1 MAGKLRPAMR
11 SLRAGLRFFRISLL
25 VGMVFAA
32 VPAFGLPLTGA
43 LGLGVANPAA
53 ADPVGYLGSVSLCA
67 QFDDS
72 FGAYASLWRMGM
84 PGVSQTLEGG
94 YDSATA
100 FSAGVEYRLSVAEME
115 PFLRAG
121 GGFVGAKGSPSVS
134 APMVEF
140 GLGARWLVADGWLLG
155 FELGRFA
162 PMDELG
168 GIGGGALLQLQLAY
182 RFEL

>member
-1 MAGKLRPAMR
+1 M
-11 SLRAGLRFFRISLL
+11 
-25 VGMVFAA
+25 GMLFAA
-32 VPAFGLPLTGA
+32 VPAFGLPLTGS
-43 LGLGVANPAA
+43 LGLGGANPAA
-53 ADPVGYLGSVSLCA
+53 ADPVGYLGAVSLCA

-72 FGAYASLWRMGM
+72 FGAYASAWRMGM
-84 PGVSQTLEGG
+84 PGASENLEGG
-94 YDSATA
+94 YESATA

-115 PFLRAG
+115 PFLKVG

-140 GLGARWLVADGWLLG
+140 GLGARWLVADGWLIG

-168 GIGGGALLQLQLAY
+168 GIGGGALLQVQLAY